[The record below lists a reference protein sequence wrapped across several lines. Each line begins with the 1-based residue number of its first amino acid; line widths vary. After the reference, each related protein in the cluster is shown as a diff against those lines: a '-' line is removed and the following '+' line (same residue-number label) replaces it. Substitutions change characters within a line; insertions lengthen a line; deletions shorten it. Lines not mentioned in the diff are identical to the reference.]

1 MMRYLGSLSL
11 HVIFVI
17 ISSELFKKP
26 CRSLVQRITIVEFFH
41 RYYLLVHPDHRIL
54 LSRVAATM
62 VRGGG
67 ECRFDGLAWVVD
79 GVVEVPHQKSRSK
92 KSMPK
97 PPPKWPDF
105 EEVSDRLFQIDF
117 FLASFGSQKKKS
129 RHFVVLTERAKDKLM
144 I

>member
-79 GVVEVPHQKSRSK
+79 GVVEVEAKFSCCGFQNGEGEKRGGKKRRKKEDRPTMTRLITVSRS
-92 KSMPK
+92 
-97 PPPKWPDF
+97 PDDH
-105 EEVSDRLFQIDF
+105 EERQYL
-117 FLASFGSQKKKS
+117 
-129 RHFVVLTERAKDKLM
+129 
-144 I
+144 